1 MSHNMH
7 KAFTLIELLVV
18 IAIIGILAGFIIVS
32 MSGASDAANDT
43 RRKADINQLA
53 KAVMIWKTNNPDT
66 LFPVDIDG
74 CNIGDDCTDI
84 FGSASVLRDP
94 NGSYYTYTSADG
106 TDFTITAE
114 LSNTN
119 SYSFDSSTGRYSEVS
134 SNPINGICGTAN
146 KVFYATSSDYG
157 DSNFCNVGTLS
168 STPVFPEIGQTVNWT
183 CIGADGGT
191 TASCSATRSA
201 SSCIDVAG
209 LDCNEY
215 TVGTDTVNVYTLTG
229 SSTTSTTWTVPAGV
243 TEVEYLVVAG
253 GGSGGFGFNGGS
265 SGGGG
270 AGGLVTNYGLEKL
283 SVSENNII
291 TVGRGGAGG
300 TGTPQNGNNG
310 DDSVFGTIVA
320 VGGGGGGR
328 GNSINSGSNGGSGGG
343 GPGGPNGL
351 PATYLGGL
359 KTVGQGNN
367 GGNGYDTPTFSGGG
381 GGGAGEVGGNGAT
394 SFGGVSGKGGN
405 GSSNSITGLAVVYA
419 GGGGGGSDYY
429 NNYRCS
435 AGAGGNGG
443 GGAGGGLATNGVS
456 GTPNTGSG
464 GGGSSRSGYEGNIVP
479 TGAGAG
485 GSGIVVVRFK
495 TP

>member
-1 MSHNMH
+1 MDS
-7 KAFTLIELLVV
+7 KSDQAFTLIELLVV

-32 MSGASDAANDT
+32 MSGASSSANDS

-146 KVFYATSSDYG
+146 KVFYVTSSDYG

-253 GGSGGFGFNGGS
+253 GGGGGGQVG
-265 SGGGG
+265 GGGG
-270 AGGLVTNYGLEKL
+270 AGGFLTGSL
-283 SVSENNII
+283 SVSLGDVSII
-291 TVGRGGAGG
+291 VGKGGVGGNYPTSYKGGDGESSVLSYNGTVITA
-300 TGTPQNGNNG
+300 
-310 DDSVFGTIVA
+310 S
-320 VGGGGGGR
+320 GGGGGGAYGGLYN
-328 GNSINSGSNGGSGGG
+328 GNPGGSGGG
-343 GPGGPNGL
+343 AGYTGSYGVANGNPISQGNDGGPYS
-351 PATYLGGL
+351 AFY
-359 KTVGQGNN
+359 
-367 GGNGYDTPTFSGGG
+367 SGGG
-381 GGGAGEVGGNGAT
+381 GGGAGGAGLGGTGSLDTAVGGI
-394 SFGGVSGKGGN
+394 GGSGL
-405 GSSNSITGLAVVYA
+405 SSSITGSSLSYA
-419 GGGGGGSDYY
+419 GGGGGCGQGYSGT
-429 NNYRCS
+429 
-435 AGAGGNGG
+435 ATAG
-443 GGAGGGLATNGVS
+443 GGAGSAGRFSPSYPGID
-456 GTPNTGSG
+456 GTG
-464 GGGSSRSGYEGNIVP
+464 GGGGGGRDYAGGKG
-479 TGAGAG
+479 GAG
-485 GSGIVVVRFK
+485 VVVIRYSM
-495 TP
+495 P